1 MIVTRQRKKRFPW
14 KRLLVPAVLLAVLGI
29 ALWWAPSR
37 GWIANETAPVWKP
50 VAAPFDAVAQQKAL
64 ADTSKQAAALE
75 SQLADARAQIADRD
89 KQISRLQTQL
99 NDAQQQAPEDVK
111 SPAPAAGPSTAPAQ
125 NGNDLAQQATP
136 DMRRT
141 AAEWASMDSESAAK
155 VVQKL
160 PIEYVARVFA
170 VMSPDAAGA
179 ILENLPASYAAQL
192 TQDHPELKR

>member
-14 KRLLVPAVLLAVLGI
+14 KRLLVPAVLLAVIGL

-64 ADTSKQAAALE
+64 AESSKQAAALE

-99 NDAQQQAPEDVK
+99 SDAQQQAVDGP
-111 SPAPAAGPSTAPAQ
+111 SPAPAATASAAPGQ
-125 NGNDLAQQATP
+125 NGSDLAQQATP

>member
-14 KRLLVPAVLLAVLGI
+14 KRLLAPAVLLAVLGL
-29 ALWWAPSR
+29 ALWWTPSR
-37 GWIANETAPVWKP
+37 TWIANETAPMWKP
-50 VAAPFDAVAQQKAL
+50 VAAPFNAVAQQKAL
-64 ADTSKQAAALE
+64 ADSSKQAASLE
-75 SQLADARAQIADRD
+75 AQLADARAQIADRD

-99 NDAQQQAPEDVK
+99 NDAQQQAVDVP
-111 SPAPAAGPSTAPAQ
+111 SPAPAATASAAPGP
-125 NGNDLAQQATP
+125 NGSDLAQQATP